1 MRKRYP
7 IQIVGRGPNSRGRW
21 EPDKELGN
29 GFVQHNEII
38 PRITRAALSTLG
50 IVHRAIR
57 DSALYDHEGAFE
69 TVKIGRREK
78 PALGVDVLAELL
90 AKMELGR
97 RLKALKPLILGE
109 ESLRD
114 ENLDLTKETRIVALL
129 DMLDGSDLH
138 ERGLGNWCS
147 AAAFFIPAERQ
158 ILGAFVAVPE
168 GYIYFWTLDTPLS
181 MKLDLRSGKTE
192 PMSGPSEVRTMAE
205 MSVCFYGQK
214 VVNFCSCAKE
224 FAHERNRQ
232 LQTKGVGTRIY
243 NLAGIPAMMKVV
255 DTTGHKRIDAV
266 FELLGQQPHDVV
278 PGAVIAQHA
287 GGTVLGLDGAPLDLV
302 SALLRPSDPSRRL
315 RYVLAATP
323 ELAEQ
328 LLKCLSVNSTS
339 KTDRQPPSDIGGI
352 AA

>member
-1 MRKRYP
+1 MRKKFPVHVAGHGDVR
-7 IQIVGRGPNSRGRW
+7 RGRW
-21 EPDKELGN
+21 EPGNELRN
-29 GFVQHNEII
+29 GLVNHNQVI

-57 DSALYDHEGAFE
+57 ESALYDHEGAFE
-69 TVKIGRREK
+69 TVKIGTREK

-90 AKMELGR
+90 AKIELGR
-97 RLKALKPLILGE
+97 RLKSLKPLILGE

-114 ENLDLTKETRIVALL
+114 ENLDLTNETRIVALL

-147 AAAFFIPAERQ
+147 AAAFFLPAERQ

-168 GYIYFWTLDTPLS
+168 GYVYFWTIETPVPL
-181 MKLDLRSGKTE
+181 KFDLRSGKTE
-192 PMSGPSEVRTMAE
+192 PMSGPSQVRSMAE

-214 VVNFCSCAKE
+214 VANFCSCAKE
-224 FAHERNRQ
+224 FAHERNLQ
-232 LQTKGVGTRIY
+232 LQKKGIGTRIY

-255 DTTGHKRIDAV
+255 DAAGHRRMDAV

-278 PGAVIAQHA
+278 PGAIIAQRA
-287 GGTVLGLDGAPLDLV
+287 GGTLLGLDGAPVDLV
-302 SALLRPSDPSRRL
+302 SALLKPSDPNERL

-328 LLKCLSVNSTS
+328 LLGCLSVNSAS
-339 KTDRQPPSDIGGI
+339 SSDRQSPQLGGI